1 MANIILTNP
10 KFFKGG
16 ESGASY
22 VVGFDSGVNRVVRY
36 SFEPPSIGANKIDL
50 SFLRNWTGGGTLPN
64 TLRFYIGTD
73 PNSHINAGVGYEYT
87 GELARKQ
94 GTYEYYG
101 SADIVIL
108 PNRTYYVFV
117 FPTTQTYGWVQWSNS
132 EGDATA
138 ETFGGAFSVVSP
150 QTLTIGEPS
159 TIFVTKYNEPYTHT
173 IRYSI
178 GTASGVICEKESATE
193 IPWTPSI
200 DLARQIT
207 DSETGLATLTV
218 ESYSGD
224 TLVGTAPGVQFTL
237 EVPEDIVPSVT
248 ATVEDLSSGFEL
260 FGVFVQNI
268 SFLKVDSDAVGAY
281 GSKIKNVA
289 VYLGGNLYN
298 GGVVTE
304 NGEIE
309 LSVVATDTRGRTGK
323 HNQSIFFHEYYP
335 PTISVS
341 ASRCDENGNPDETGE
356 FAIIKM
362 TAKSYQ
368 VNNRNTATIT
378 LNYGNST
385 KEISAQVGEAVVSE
399 TVSAPS
405 VSSLRIS
412 AILIDRVSQSVPS
425 EMVLGV
431 GYATMDFLAGGKGI
445 AFGTTAL
452 NEGFECAMHAHFT
465 GGVSGSGLSGLPQ
478 ESEEF
483 PGCYYRIVD
492 GEVEWVNPPMA
503 SSGREYRTAERLYG
517 RPVYTMMLG
526 TGDLP
531 KGGSKTINF
540 ANYGAANVEAVIL
553 CYGHTTLG
561 QTIPYDDGDII
572 IKTASIGSEV
582 IVTTNKAVGSG
593 YPGATIVVK
602 YFKTE

>member
-22 VVGFDSGVNRVVRY
+22 VVGFDSGANRVVRY
-36 SFEPPSIGANKIDL
+36 SFEPPSIGANRIDL

-64 TLRFYIGTD
+64 TLRFFIGTD
-73 PNSHINAGVGYEYT
+73 PDSHINAGVGYEYT

-117 FPTTQTYGWVQWSNS
+117 FPTTQVYGWVQWSNS

-178 GTASGVICEKESATE
+178 GTASGVICEKESSTE
-193 IPWTPSI
+193 IPWTPNI

-207 DSETGLATLTV
+207 DSASGLATLIV

-237 EVPEDIVPSVT
+237 EVPENIVPSVT
-248 ATVEDLSSGFEL
+248 ATVEDLSSGFDL
-260 FGVFVQNI
+260 FGVFAQNI
-268 SFLKVDSDAVGAY
+268 SFLKVNSDAVGAY
-281 GSKIKNVA
+281 GSKIKNVV
-289 VYLGGNLYN
+289 VYLGGNPYN

-304 NGEIE
+304 SGDIV
-309 LSVVATDTRGRTGK
+309 LSVVATDTRGRTGE
-323 HNQSIFFHEYYP
+323 HNQTIFFHEYYA

-341 ASRCDENGNPDETGE
+341 ASRCDESGNPDETGE

-368 VNNRNTATIT
+368 VNDRNTATIA
-378 LNYGNST
+378 LNYGSST
-385 KEISAQVGEAVVSE
+385 REISAQVGETVVSE
-399 TVSAPS
+399 IVSAPS

-412 AILIDRVSQSVPS
+412 AILIDRVSQSAPS

-452 NEGFECAMHAHFT
+452 TEGFVCAMPAYFT
-465 GGVSGSGLSGLPQ
+465 GGVSGSGLAQ

-483 PGCYYRIVD
+483 PGCYYRMVGD
-492 GEVEWVNPPMA
+492 EKEWLNPPLEI
-503 SSGREYRTAERLYG
+503 GEQYRITERHNG
-517 RPVYTMMLG
+517 NPVYTKLLDFGEAADHKAIGLHITTSEYSVSRFSASLRGNPLPMRLPDSSGDVWIRVYAGSSEFNAML
-526 TGDLP
+526 
-531 KGGSKTINF
+531 
-540 ANYGAANVEAVIL
+540 Y
-553 CYGHTTLG
+553 
-561 QTIPYDDGDII
+561 
-572 IKTASIGSEV
+572 IKNPAY
-582 IVTTNKAVGSG
+582 VGLQDV
-593 YPGATIVVK
+593 YLQVWYWK
-602 YFKTE
+602 K

>member
-36 SFEPPSIGANKIDL
+36 SFEPPSIGANRIEL

-64 TLRFYIGTD
+64 TLRFFIGTD
-73 PNSHINAGVGYEYT
+73 PNSHINAGVGFEYT
-87 GELARKQ
+87 GELSRKQ
-94 GTYEYYG
+94 ETYEYYG

-117 FPTTQTYGWVQWSNS
+117 FPTTQSYGWVQWSNS

-150 QTLTIGEPS
+150 QALTIGEPS

-178 GTASGVICEKESATE
+178 GTASGVICEKESSTE
-193 IPWTPSI
+193 VTWTPSV
-200 DLARQIT
+200 DLVRQIT

-224 TLVGTAPGVQFTL
+224 TLIGTAPGVQFTL
-237 EVPEDIVPSVT
+237 EVPSNIVPTVT
-248 ATVEDLSSGFEL
+248 ATVEDLSEGFDL

-268 SFLKVDSDAVGAY
+268 SFLKVNPDAAGIY
-281 GSKIKNVA
+281 GSKIKNIA
-289 VYLGGNLYN
+289 VYLGGVLYN

-304 NGEIE
+304 NGEIV
-309 LSVVATDTRGRTGK
+309 LSVVATDTRGRVGK
-323 HNQSIFFHEYYP
+323 YDQTIFFHEYYH

-368 VNNRNTATIT
+368 VNGRNTATIL
-378 LNYGNST
+378 LNYGDSF
-385 KEISAQVGEAVVSE
+385 KEIPAQAGDVVISE
-399 TVSAPS
+399 KVSAPS
-405 VSSLRIS
+405 VSSLRI
-412 AILIDRVSQSVPS
+412 AAVLVDRVSQSAQS

-452 NEGFECAMHAHFT
+452 VEGFVCAMPAYFT
-465 GGVSGSGLSGLPQ
+465 GGVFGSGLSGIPQ
-478 ESEEF
+478 ESEDF

-492 GEVEWVNPPMA
+492 EEVEWVNPPTIV
-503 SSGREYRTAERLYG
+503 GREYRTADRIG
-517 RPVYTMMLG
+517 GKPVYVMLIG

-531 KGGSKTINF
+531 KGGSKTLSIS
-540 ANYGAANVEAVIL
+540 NVATNVQSIVE
-553 CYGHTTLG
+553 CYGYTSVG

-572 IKTASIGSEV
+572 IKVSATGTSV

-593 YPGATIVVK
+593 YPSGTVVVRYIK
-602 YFKTE
+602 NQ

>member
-36 SFEPPSIGANKIDL
+36 SFEPPSIGANRVEL

-64 TLRFYIGTD
+64 TLRFFIGTD
-73 PNSHINAGVGYEYT
+73 PDSHINAGVGFDYT
-87 GELARKQ
+87 GELTRKQ

-159 TIFVTKYNEPYTHT
+159 TISVTKYNEPYTHT

-193 IPWTPSI
+193 IPWTPNI

-207 DSETGLATLTV
+207 DSEAGLATLTV

-248 ATVEDLSSGFEL
+248 ATVEDLSSGFDL

-268 SFLKVDSDAVGAY
+268 SFLRVNSDAVGAY
-281 GSKIKNVA
+281 GSKIKNIA

-304 NGEIE
+304 SGEIDV
-309 LSVVATDTRGRTGK
+309 SVVATDTRGRTGE
-323 HNQSIFFHEYYP
+323 HNQTIFFHEYYA

-356 FAIIKM
+356 FAIIRM

-368 VNNRNTATIT
+368 VNDRNTATIA
-378 LNYGNST
+378 LNYGSST
-385 KEISAQVGEAVVSE
+385 REISAQVGETVVSE
-399 TVSAPS
+399 IVSAPS

-412 AILIDRVSQSVPS
+412 AILIDRVSQSAPS

-452 NEGFECAMHAHFT
+452 NEGFECAMRAHFT
-465 GGVSGSGLSGLPQ
+465 GGVSGSGLAQ
-478 ESEEF
+478 ESEDF
-483 PGCYYRIVD
+483 PGCYYRMVGD
-492 GEVEWVNPPMA
+492 EKEWLNPPLEI
-503 SSGREYRTAERLYG
+503 GEQYRITERHNG
-517 RPVYTMMLG
+517 NPVYTKLLDFGEAADHKAIGLHITTSEYSVSRFSASLRGNPLPMRLPDSSGDVWIRVYAGSSEFNAML
-526 TGDLP
+526 
-531 KGGSKTINF
+531 
-540 ANYGAANVEAVIL
+540 Y
-553 CYGHTTLG
+553 
-561 QTIPYDDGDII
+561 
-572 IKTASIGSEV
+572 IKNPAY
-582 IVTTNKAVGSG
+582 VGLRDV
-593 YPGATIVVK
+593 YLQVWYWK
-602 YFKTE
+602 K

>member
-10 KFFKGG
+10 KFFTGG
-16 ESGASY
+16 ESSASY

-36 SFEPPSIGANKIDL
+36 SFEPPSIGANRIEL

-64 TLRFYIGTD
+64 TLRFFIGTD

-101 SADIVIL
+101 SADVVIL
-108 PNRTYYVFV
+108 PNRTYYAFV
-117 FPTTQTYGWVQWSNS
+117 FPTTKSYGWVQWSNS

-138 ETFGGAFSVVSP
+138 EAFGGAFSVVSP
-150 QTLTIGEPS
+150 QTLTIGAPS

-178 GTASGVICEKESATE
+178 GTASGVICEKESSAEVT
-193 IPWTPSI
+193 WTPNV
-200 DLARQIT
+200 DLVRQIT

-224 TLVGTAPGVQFTL
+224 TLIGTAPDVQFTL
-237 EVPEDIVPSVT
+237 KVPENITPSVT
-248 ATVEDLSSGFEL
+248 ATFEDLSSGFDL

-268 SFLKVDSDAVGAY
+268 SFLKVNSDATGAY
-281 GSKIKNVA
+281 GSKIKSVA
-289 VYLGGNLYN
+289 VYLGGNPYN

-304 NGEIE
+304 SGEIV
-309 LSVVATDTRGRTGK
+309 LSVVATDTRGRTGE
-323 HNQSIFFHEYYP
+323 HNQTIFFHEYYP

-341 ASRCDENGNPDETGE
+341 ASRCDENGSPDETGE

-362 TAKSYQ
+362 ATKSYQ
-368 VNNRNTATIT
+368 VNDRNTARIV

-385 KEISAQVGEAVVSE
+385 KEISVQVGETAVSKI
-399 TVSAPS
+399 VSAPS

-412 AILIDRVSQSVPS
+412 AVLIDRVSQSAPS

-445 AFGTTAL
+445 AFGTTAIAP
-452 NEGFECAMHAHFT
+452 GFECAMPAKFT
-465 GGVSGSGLSGLPQ
+465 SGVSGSGLGV
-478 ESEEF
+478 ESADH
-483 PGCYYRIVD
+483 PGCYYRTVD
-492 GEVEWVNPPMA
+492 GNKEWINPPMVSGLEYLTPNRWNGKPVYSKLIDFGLLPKTTVKGVSA
-503 SSGREYRTAERLYG
+503 SSESVDVVSIYG
-517 RPVYTMMLG
+517 RAY
-526 TGDLP
+526 
-531 KGGSKTINF
+531 S
-540 ANYGAANVEAVIL
+540 A
-553 CYGHTTLG
+553 
-561 QTIPYDDGDII
+561 
-572 IKTASIGSEV
+572 SEV
-582 IVTTNKAVGSG
+582 NSFPVVFSTGIVAYSYISAGTSG
-593 YPGATIVVK
+593 ISLFVRTLQDMSAYSAQFIINYTK
-602 YFKTE
+602 D